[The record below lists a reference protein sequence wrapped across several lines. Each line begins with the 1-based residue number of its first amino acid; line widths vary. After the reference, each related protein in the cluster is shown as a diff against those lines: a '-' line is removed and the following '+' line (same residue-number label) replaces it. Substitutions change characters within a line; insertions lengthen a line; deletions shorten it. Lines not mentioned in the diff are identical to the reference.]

1 VTATLS
7 DIAKKAN
14 VSIATVSRV
23 LNEYP
28 HVNEDTRN
36 LVMKVAEEL
45 DYPIDKIRRPQNTN
59 RTIILMGTG
68 SSRYSEESGN
78 LLTSDEEYSRL
89 ILAGTEKITAS
100 SDIVPRLQYVWRY
113 PRDPYKEALSMAE
126 DPGIDGVMLLGGSLN
141 PAFIRGLKETGF
153 PCVIVGAHFKDL
165 EVDSVMADYM
175 SGVDQIVT
183 HLLESGRRR
192 IGFVNGYPGTRTS
205 EEKLKAFRL
214 SLAIRDLE
222 FDSQYYIPGDSVYSV
237 KEGVDQTKKI
247 IEDCPDIDAIIYH
260 DDYRAMGGI
269 RALQS
274 KGIRIPDD
282 VAVVG
287 FHDYELAQYSNPLL
301 TTIHV
306 RMRVMGEVAAQ
317 RLCALIENPDQQ
329 PWYITVPTF
338 LVLRDSA

>member
-1 VTATLS
+1 MTATLS

-23 LNEYP
+23 LNDFP
-28 HVNEDTRN
+28 HVNEDTRT
-36 LVMKVAEEL
+36 LVMNVADEL
-45 DYPIDKIRRPQNTN
+45 NYPIGKIRGAVSTS

-68 SSRYSEESGN
+68 SRQYIEESGN

-89 ILAGTEKITAS
+89 ILAGTEKALAS
-100 SDIVPRLQYVWRY
+100 SDIVPRLQYVWRF
-113 PRDPYKEALSMAE
+113 PNNPYHEAMSISE
-126 DPGIDGVMLLGGSLN
+126 DPGIDGVILMGGSLN
-141 PAFIRGLKETGF
+141 TSFIKGLKEKGF
-153 PCVIVGAHFKDL
+153 PCVIAGAHFKDL

-175 SGVDQIVT
+175 GGVDQIVT
-183 HLLESGRRR
+183 HLLENGRKR
-192 IGFVNGYPGTRTS
+192 IGFVNGHPYTRTS

-214 SLAIRDLE
+214 SLVIRDLE
-222 FDSQYYIPGDSVYSV
+222 FDPKYYVPGESVYSV
-237 KEGVDQTKKI
+237 KEGVEQTKKLV
-247 IEDCPDIDAIIYH
+247 EDCPDIDAIIYH

-274 KGIRIPDD
+274 EGIRIPDD

-301 TTIHV
+301 TTVHV

-317 RLCALIENPDQQ
+317 RLCALI
-329 PWYITVPTF
+329 
-338 LVLRDSA
+338 